1 MTAEILNLRRARK
14 AKARRDKADEAAR
27 NRARHGMSRSERAV
41 RDAEA
46 EGRERLL
53 DGARRPPPGAGS
65 GRDGEDAT

>member
-14 AKARRDKADEAAR
+14 AKARRDKAEEAVR
-27 NRARHGMSRSERAV
+27 NRARHGMSRSERAL

-53 DGARRPPPGAGS
+53 DGARRSSPGS
-65 GRDGEDAT
+65 HSGEDEGDAT